1 MEQST
6 IDETVIDKT
15 KATREPGGLLSLL
28 ACKCPRCRRGKMFVN
43 NNPWILK
50 QTMKMNEV
58 CPVCSQP
65 FNPEVGFYFGS
76 SYISYALTVALS
88 AATFIAFW
96 LFIGF
101 PFSGNNIFYW
111 LIGNAILL
119 IGMQPYLMR
128 VSRTGWLAFF
138 VRHDADWAIHP
149 PVKPERTN
157 KDQEN
162 NW

>member
-6 IDETVIDKT
+6 VNKT
-15 KATREPGGLLSLL
+15 IKDLSPAIREPNGILSLL

-43 NNPWILK
+43 DNPWNLK
-50 QTMKMNEV
+50 QTMKMNEA
-58 CPVCSQP
+58 CPVCDQP

-76 SYISYALTVALS
+76 SYISYTLTVALS
-88 AATFIAFW
+88 AATFVAFW
-96 LFIGF
+96 VFIGF
-101 PFSGNNIFYW
+101 PFSGHHIFYW

-119 IGMQPYLMR
+119 IGMQPCLMR

-138 VRHDADWAIHP
+138 VRHNADWAIRL